1 MECENYFCVY
11 QKDGKCILDSIS
23 LDTQGSCLSW
33 NIDDDVL
40 EKEKAKILKRQ
51 EKYYIE
57 KNL

>member
-23 LDTQGSCLSW
+23 LDTQGSCLSCIYV

-40 EKEKAKILKRQ
+40 EKEKAKYLKD
-51 EKYYIE
+51 K
-57 KNL
+57 KNTI